1 MRDRTAHV
9 ERDSERV
16 VSESGHCSLR
26 TSLVCMK
33 TLPVNSKSFHELQ
46 VFVHRERSG
55 VSGKLVSERLSRGNR
70 AGTKDLETMSSC
82 LELMSYLNLKRRVGA
97 WCLPARARERSVN
110 IEPRAAAGAPGPER
124 RE

>member
-1 MRDRTAHV
+1 MREDRTAHV

-16 VSESGHCSLR
+16 VSEKSWHCSLR

-55 VSGKLVSERLSRGNR
+55 VSGKLVSERLPRANS
-70 AGTKDLETMSSC
+70 AGTKDLETMSRAN
-82 LELMSYLNLKRRVGA
+82 ELST
-97 WCLPARARERSVN
+97 
-110 IEPRAAAGAPGPER
+110 
-124 RE
+124 